1 MKRRKFFQAVAALSG
16 AAIIRPTK
24 AESRP
29 GDVGLDPGASSEIEP
44 VDLSRLELDRSTP
57 AGYYQ
62 NFHQHEVSS
71 TTSSS
76 WVIKHY
82 HRLKIKRGF
91 NLLRVSY
98 ELACS
103 KWNAHALAIAEAR
116 IRLNDKV
123 IQTRMRLPD
132 DKFELFSLSRVIC
145 LDTFLNDMAEIYIDW
160 RLAGAFGTAYIR
172 NAVSQCIRL

>member
-1 MKRRKFFQAVAALSG
+1 MKRRKFFQAIAALSG

-29 GDVGLDPGASSEIEP
+29 GDVGLDPGTSSEIEP
-44 VDLSRLELDRSTP
+44 VDLSRLEPDRSTP
-57 AGYYQ
+57 EGYYQ
-62 NFHQHEVSS
+62 NSHRHEVSS

-76 WVIKHY
+76 WVTKHY
-82 HRLKIKRGF
+82 HRFKVKRGF

-103 KWNAHALAIAEAR
+103 KWNAHAIVAADAIV
-116 IRLNDKV
+116 LFNDGV
-123 IQTRMRLPD
+123 IHQAQRLPD
-132 DKFELFSLSRVIC
+132 EKFEVFAINHPFESPDEHMADLSIE
-145 LDTFLNDMAEIYIDW
+145 F
-160 RLAGAFGTAYIR
+160 RLKGAFGTAYIR